1 MESALRASGRFKR
14 QDQSVSAL
22 LNEGVG
28 AFFGLA
34 HGWSPSWIEA
44 TDLNENVTRSS
55 LGSVALNIA
64 DLAEHAIDAVPDR
77 VALISGDEQLTYA
90 QLEEKANR
98 LAHYLIDQGVKKDD
112 KVGLYCRNRIE
123 IVIAMLGIVKA
134 GAILVNVNFRY
145 VEGELKYL
153 FENSDM
159 VALVHERRYA
169 DRVANVL
176 PETPNVKTILAVEDG
191 SDDDFQRYGGVEFYS
206 ALEQGSP
213 DRDFGERS
221 ADDIYLL
228 YTGGTTG
235 FPKGVMWRHED
246 IYRVLFGGTDFATGE
261 FVKDEYDLA
270 KAAAENPPMIRYPI
284 PPMIHGATQSA
295 TWMSLFSGQTM
306 VLAPEFDAD
315 EVWQT
320 IEKHKVNLLFFT
332 GDAMARPLL
341 DALTK
346 LHDGGHEPDLS
357 SLFLLASTAALFST
371 SIKEKFLELLP
382 NRVITDSIGSSE
394 TGFGGTSIVAK
405 GQSHTGGPRV
415 TIDHRTVVLDED
427 GNEVKPG
434 SGVRGMIAKKGN
446 IPVGYY
452 KDEKKTAE
460 TFKTFNGVRYAI
472 PGDYAEVDEDGSVTM
487 LGRGSQSINSGGE
500 KIYPEEVEAALK
512 GHPDVFD
519 ALGGRC
525 ARRALRQLR
534 RRRRAPPP
542 RHQPVA
548 GRTRH
553 VRAPGDR
560 GIQSA
565 AQGLVGRRDPPD
577 TGRQARLPVGQ
588 GHHRGA
594 ARRRR
599 ARQPCGNRNLMR
611 TELCDRFGID
621 YPIFVFTPSEK
632 VAAAVSKAGGLG
644 VLGCVRFNEA
654 DDLENVLCWMDENTD
669 GKPYGVDIVMPA
681 KVPQEGSAVDI
692 DKLIPQSH
700 RDFVT
705 KTLADLGVPPLPD
718 DEERNEGVLGWLHSV
733 ARSHVEVALQASDQ
747 ADRQRARLAARR
759 TSSTRRTRP
768 ACRWPRW
775 RAAPSTRSA
784 TSRTA
789 STSWWRRA
797 TRPAATPVRSVRWCC
812 GRKSLTRLAVRRPC
826 WRRAASAPAGRWPP
840 RWRSARKASGWA
852 RRSSRPP
859 NTTSATASRAACRRF
874 RRRCCGPT
882 PATRCAAGSTPASPR
897 AC

>member
-1 MESALRASGRFKR
+1 M
-14 QDQSVSAL
+14 
-22 LNEGVG
+22 
-28 AFFGLA
+28 
-34 HGWSPSWIEA
+34 
-44 TDLNENVTRSS
+44 
-55 LGSVALNIA
+55 ALNIA

-90 QLEEKANR
+90 KLEEKANR
-98 LAHYLIDQGVKKDD
+98 LAHYLLDQGVKKDD

-153 FENSDM
+153 FDNSDM

-176 PETPNVKTILAVEDG
+176 PETPAVKTVLSVEDG
-191 SDDDFQRYGGVEFYS
+191 SDDDYQRYGGVEFYS

-213 DRDFGERS
+213 ERDFGERS

-295 TWMSLFSGQTM
+295 TWMSIFSGQTT

-346 LHDGGHEPDLS
+346 LHDGGREPDLS

-452 KDEKKTAE
+452 KDEEKTRQ
-460 TFKTFNGVRYAI
+460 TFRTFNGVRYAI
-472 PGDYAEVDEDGSVTM
+472 PGDYAEVDADGSVTM

-519 ALGGRC
+519 AL
-525 ARRALRQLR
+525 
-534 RRRRAPPP
+534 
-542 RHQPVA
+542 V
-548 GRTRH
+548 
-553 VRAPGDR
+553 
-560 GIQSA
+560 
-565 AQGLVGRRDPPD
+565 VGVPD
-577 TGRQARLPVGQ
+577 ERY
-588 GHHRGA
+588 
-594 ARRRR
+594 
-599 ARQPCGNRNLMR
+599 GN
-611 TELCDRFGID
+611 C
-621 YPIFVFTPSEK
+621 
-632 VAAAVSKAGGLG
+632 VAAVIHRREGTNPTLAELDTFVRNEIAGYKVPRKVWWVDEIHRTPAGKPDY
-644 VLGCVRFNEA
+644 RWAKDITEERPA
-654 DDLENVLCWMDENTD
+654 DD
-669 GKPYGVDIVMPA
+669 A
-681 KVPQEGSAVDI
+681 
-692 DKLIPQSH
+692 
-700 RDFVT
+700 
-705 KTLADLGVPPLPD
+705 
-718 DEERNEGVLGWLHSV
+718 
-733 ARSHVEVALQASDQ
+733 HV
-747 ADRQRARLAARR
+747 
-759 TSSTRRTRP
+759 
-768 ACRWPRW
+768 
-775 RAAPSTRSA
+775 
-784 TSRTA
+784 
-789 STSWWRRA
+789 
-797 TRPAATPVRSVRWCC
+797 
-812 GRKSLTRLAVRRPC
+812 KH
-826 WRRAASAPAGRWPP
+826 
-840 RWRSARKASGWA
+840 
-852 RRSSRPP
+852 
-859 NTTSATASRAACRRF
+859 
-874 RRRCCGPT
+874 
-882 PATRCAAGSTPASPR
+882 AGSTS
-897 AC
+897 